1 MRYFLAVA
9 REENITRAAERLH
22 ISQPSLSKQLI
33 ELEHEIGKPLLIRGK
48 RKIIL
53 TSEGVLLR
61 KRADEI
67 ITLTEKTERELSADA
82 QHIGGEVAIGGNP
95 NAAVLNTVAA
105 VKRKYPDISF
115 RFYCSDATDVLER
128 MEHGSLDFAEL
139 LEPIDSTKY
148 EYISLGDTSRW
159 GLLMPDNCP
168 LAQKSTIEKSDLNGI
183 QIILHNR
190 TGLQQKIAHW
200 AQVEIEQLNIAAT
213 YNVVNGNP
221 AAFVKS
227 GLGYMLTTDD
237 LLPEKLDSGLCF
249 RPLFP
254 TLKNSHAL
262 VWKRYAVFSKAADAV
277 LNEFRKN
284 ISRIASPI

>member
-95 NAAVLNTVAA
+95 TAAVLNTVAA

-284 ISRIASPI
+284 TSGIALPI

>member
-22 ISQPSLSKQLI
+22 ISQPSLSKQLM
-33 ELEHEIGKPLLIRGK
+33 ELEREIGKPLLIRGK
-48 RKIIL
+48 RKVTL
-53 TSEGVLLR
+53 TAEGVLLR

-82 QHIGGEVAIGGNP
+82 QHIGGEVVIGGNP
-95 NAAVLNTVAA
+95 TAAVLNTVAT
-105 VKRKYPDISF
+105 VKLKYSDISF

-148 EYISLGDTSRW
+148 EYISLGDKSRW

-168 LAQKSTIEKSDLNGI
+168 LAKKSAIEKNDLNGI

-213 YNVVNGNP
+213 YKVVNGNP